1 MAPGDSPAQIGRPIA
16 GVAVELDIA
25 AGRAAGA
32 PAGAGEI
39 VISGAQVARGYA
51 GGAGGAGGF
60 AGGAGGARRY
70 RTGDLAR
77 PDGEAGG
84 LVLLGRID
92 AQAPRRLR
100 PRPTPV
106 ACASPPLCSHRLR
119 PQPRRPRAGR

>member
-1 MAPGDSPAQIGRPIA
+1 
-16 GVAVELDIA
+16 VELDLA

-39 VISGAQVARGYA
+39 VVSGAQVARGYA
-51 GGAGGAGGF
+51 GGAGGAGGVNGSKGGAGGAGGF

-77 PDGEAGG
+77 PDVDGEAGG

-100 PRPTPV
+100 PRPAPV
-106 ACASPPLCSHRLR
+106 AYAFPPLCSHRLR
-119 PQPRRPRAGR
+119 PQPRRPRVGR